1 MLISDWSSD
10 VCSSDLQARA
20 TYSKTIRLP
29 DFGSLNPGLS
39 YVVATNPNVQNSGS
53 AGNPD
58 LRPQKSQSFDAT
70 LEYYWTSGSV
80 VAAGSYR
87 DITDRVIS
95 APLIEFIDGI
105 GNKYNRLYTVGEATI
120 TGVEFRGKRLR

>member
-58 LRPQKSQSFDAT
+58 LRPQKSQSFDAP
-70 LEYYWTSGSV
+70 LESYWKSGFVAVARYYR
-80 VAAGSYR
+80 AL
-87 DITDRVIS
+87 TDRVIS
-95 APLIEFIDGI
+95 APSPEFIDCI
-105 GNKYNRLYTVGEATI
+105 GYNINRPLHVGVATPN
-120 TGVEFRGKRLR
+120 GFHLSGQPFF

>member
-70 LEYYWTSGSV
+70 LEYYWKSGF
-80 VAAGSYR
+80 VAVAGYYR

-95 APLIEFIDGI
+95 APSIEFIHGI
-105 GNKYNRLYTVGEATI
+105 GYKHNLPPTEIGRETVRE
-120 TGVEFRGKRLR
+120 RGCQAG